1 MGKHK
6 HQHQKRKKSSDNDSS
21 EQLSK
26 SARHGEQSECVSEVL
41 CTANTVLYGPG
52 TPTQTNTAYP
62 PVFSPNTPQYEAGV
76 AVLPESPTLNCNT
89 PPPTYINLT
98 PNAVSVPNS
107 ADQQTTMASNPTN
120 ADIMAYLTRIDSKL
134 SVVDKKLETLDKLEK
149 TVDKVEKKVDNFENE
164 LKQLWVRVEFGLKE
178 SSDKF
183 KHVNERLDAEFRQM
197 NDKLKT
203 METQISDRDLTP
215 RSELDTMRN
224 LCFKCIEE
232 TDADDS
238 VDNLIE
244 CVERVLTAINVDVK
258 IVCARRVGDRSAQ
271 VNGRHNRPR
280 PAIVTLESTAQRIV
294 VLRAKNALRLN
305 DAFKSIY
312 IEPDKTRHER
322 IVEANMRTIARKI
335 GGLRV
340 RGGRI
345 IDQQ

>member
-1 MGKHK
+1 M
-6 HQHQKRKKSSDNDSS
+6 
-21 EQLSK
+21 
-26 SARHGEQSECVSEVL
+26 
-41 CTANTVLYGPG
+41 
-52 TPTQTNTAYP
+52 
-62 PVFSPNTPQYEAGV
+62 
-76 AVLPESPTLNCNT
+76 
-89 PPPTYINLT
+89 
-98 PNAVSVPNS
+98 
-107 ADQQTTMASNPTN
+107 
-120 ADIMAYLTRIDSKL
+120 
-134 SVVDKKLETLDKLEK
+134 
-149 TVDKVEKKVDNFENE
+149 
-164 LKQLWVRVEFGLKE
+164 
-178 SSDKF
+178 
-183 KHVNERLDAEFRQM
+183 
-197 NDKLKT
+197 
-203 METQISDRDLTP
+203 
-215 RSELDTMRN
+215 
-224 LCFKCIEE
+224 
-232 TDADDS
+232 
-238 VDNLIE
+238 IE